1 MNRIARS
8 SSKKFAL
15 FIDEYDSFVIE
26 ALQDQT
32 NPDNYLTMNDFF
44 GRFFTGLKANV
55 DSIPFQF
62 ITGSSR
68 LAIKGFWSGPNNIV
82 DLSSNLR
89 AATAL
94 GYTWEDIEQI
104 YPIQLE
110 WLQTL
115 HGLTRVELQ
124 EQMTDWYDRHRWSSD
139 SSDHVFNT
147 WSIHQFMNSGEFKP
161 YWASTGSSSRLLD
174 SKLLLKSLVS
184 SVMHND
190 VITIQPKSLTD
201 SRLPQKRGESL
212 SDEAQKALLVGAGIL
227 AIDPKYAQ
235 TSQSTPISLVIPN
248 LDAKEAIRNIFEG
261 AISIPQSF
269 DLSIVQQFIDQN
281 NIIGLINHM
290 IETNAL
296 RETLSFFS
304 PQSKTDEF
312 HLSLSFSTLLFYI
325 GADITYTPESP
336 APRVDQ
342 NIPMR
347 GKLPQADHVF
357 HFPST
362 KTTHIIEF
370 KIFSP
375 KLSPKSQIADALEQ
389 CLKYKLLVP
398 AENEALFSTRIFKDD
413 GALLFATH
421 SRSLNDA
428 TLLIDDL
435 RSDKLNWQEENT
447 YPILL

>member
-296 RETLSFFS
+296 LETLSFFS

-375 KLSPKSQIADALEQ
+375 KSSPKSQLADALEQ

-398 AENEALFSTRIFKDD
+398 AENEALFSTCIFKGD
-413 GALLFATH
+413 GTLLFATH

-435 RSDKLNWQEENT
+435 RSDKITLQEDNT
-447 YPILL
+447 YPILI